1 MALFFLKMDFRGLK
15 YHFKFFFA
23 LVCLFEFFW
32 RLSFRKWL
40 VDFCYSKENFSVCIF
55 DNIFWHL
62 SFWNLIWCL
71 SLWKWF
77 CGACLS
83 FRFENDFWQLSIWK
97 CFLALVPLK
106 ILYRWSIRELF
117 FLTLVAVEIFFW
129 FLLYWKYFWLLS
141 LWKWFFGFSRFEDFL
156 EHLLLKIA
164 FWWMSLWIFYVRVFQ
179 NDFLVLVSLKSFWR
193 LFL

>member
-1 MALFFLKMDFRGLK
+1 MACWL
-15 YHFKFFFA
+15 
-23 LVCLFEFFW
+23 
-32 RLSFRKWL
+32 LSFQK
-40 VDFCYSKENFSVCIF
+40 KIF
-55 DNIFWHL
+55 RLYLWWFFWHL

-164 FWWMSLWIFYVRVFQ
+164 FWWMSLWIFLRSR
-179 NDFLVLVSLKSFWR
+179 LSKSFFGARFLEKFLALVALKQFSVTLIRINRSCSWNQNFLHQSF
-193 LFL
+193 LFNL

>member
-1 MALFFLKMDFRGLK
+1 MALFFSKMDFRGLK
-15 YHFKFFFA
+15 YHFNFCFRACF
-23 LVCLFEFFW
+23 FEFFW

-40 VDFCYSKENFSVCIF
+40 VDFCHSKKKFSVCIF

-77 CGACLS
+77 CGACLC
-83 FRFENDFWQLSIWK
+83 FHFENDFWQLSIWK

-117 FLTLVAVEIFFW
+117 FFW
-129 FLLYWKYFWLLS
+129 RLS
-141 LWKWFFGFSRFEDFL
+141 LWKYSSGSCCIENIFGFCRYE
-156 EHLLLKIA
+156 
-164 FWWMSLWIFYVRVFQ
+164 
-179 NDFLVLVSLKSFWR
+179 NDFLASVASESFWSI
-193 LFL
+193 FFWK